1 MRTHELSVAEEVD
14 PLGVD
19 GLAVLGPGE
28 GRHRVALH
36 RRRDP
41 QLLTLVHRHVAQGTA
56 EEVTQPC
63 SKYFGQQNQAIYL
76 KEGADFS
83 TPSLSLVLMATLA
96 LERAWPSSLRATAV

>member
-1 MRTHELSVAEEVD
+1 MRRVCAEYMFGTHELSVAEEVN

-41 QLLTLVHRHVAQGTA
+41 QLLTLVHRHVAQRPA
-56 EEVTQPC
+56 EDVTQPC
-63 SKYFGQQNQAIYL
+63 GKSFDQERQGFYL

-96 LERAWPSSLRATAV
+96 LERA